1 MDELS
6 ITTNGITITM
16 SNDQPVVSSL
26 QVSESF
32 KKDHKNVLRD
42 INNIVNGVDDSH
54 GSKLS
59 SELFYLTEY
68 TNERGRTYPMYL
80 MNRDGFSLLVMGF
93 TGSDALEWK
102 LKYIQAFNAM
112 EAKLNSPEYVMKRAL
127 TMADEKIKQLESKI
141 ENDKPKVQFAE
152 AITDSKDCILV
163 GELAKVLKANGIDIG
178 QNRLYEQLRTDGYL
192 MTKGQQY
199 NQPTQKSMNLGLMKI
214 KRTTL
219 MTGYGT
225 KVVTT
230 TMITGKGQQYFINH
244 YCKNMNEQELERI

>member
-26 QVSESF
+26 QVAESF
-32 KKDHKNVLRD
+32 GKKHKNVLQSIENIITAEKDGLKIEPISQMFYETTYLDSINRD
-42 INNIVNGVDDSH
+42 
-54 GSKLS
+54 KK
-59 SELFYLTEY
+59 
-68 TNERGRTYPMYL
+68 MYL

-141 ENDKPKVQFAE
+141 ESDKPKVQFAE

>member
-16 SNDQPVVSSL
+16 NHDQPVVSSL
-26 QVSESF
+26 QVAQSF
-32 KKDHKNVLRD
+32 GKHHKNVIRD
-42 INNIVNGVDDSH
+42 IENILG
-54 GSKLS
+54 GMLKI
-59 SELFYLTEY
+59 EPTPMFYKTSYVHEQ
-68 TNERGRTYPMYL
+68 NHQEYPMYL

-93 TGSDALEWK
+93 TGPEALEWK

-112 EAKLNSPEYVMKRAL
+112 EQKLNSPEYVMKRAL
-127 TMADEKIKQLESKI
+127 TMADEKIKALEQKI
-141 ENDKPKVQFAE
+141 EDDKPKVQFAE
-152 AITDSKDCILV
+152 AITESKDCILV
-163 GELAKVLKANGIDIG
+163 GELAKVLKANGLDIG
-178 QNRLYEQLRTDGYL
+178 QNRLYEQLRNDGYL

-199 NQPTQKSMNLGLMKI
+199 NQPTQRSMDLGLMKI
-214 KRTTL
+214 KRCTI

-244 YCKNMNEQELERI
+244 YVKNMNEQELERL

>member
-6 ITTNGITITM
+6 ITTSGITITM
-16 SNDQPVVSSL
+16 NHDQPVVSSL
-26 QVSESF
+26 QVAKSF
-32 KKDHKNVLRD
+32 GKRHDHVLRD
-42 INNIVNGVDDSH
+42 IQGLIGGVD
-54 GSKLS
+54 GSQSPKLG

-68 TNERGRTYPMYL
+68 TTDRGRTYPMYL

-93 TGSDALEWK
+93 TGPEALEWK

-112 EAKLNSPEYVMKRAL
+112 EQKLNSPEYVMKRAL
-127 TMADEKIKQLESKI
+127 TMADEKIKALEQKI

-152 AITDSKDCILV
+152 AITESKDCILV
-163 GELAKVLKANGIDIG
+163 GELAKVLKANGLDIG
-178 QNRLYEQLRTDGYL
+178 QNRLCT
-192 MTKGQQY
+192 
-199 NQPTQKSMNLGLMKI
+199 I
-214 KRTTL
+214 

-244 YCKNMNEQELERI
+244 YVKNMNEQELERL

>member
-1 MDELS
+1 MDEMK

-16 SNDQPVVSSL
+16 NHDQPVVSSL
-26 QVSESF
+26 QVADSF
-32 KKDHKNVLRD
+32 GKQHKHVLRD
-42 INNIVNGVDDSH
+42 IGQYISNGTKIGLV
-54 GSKLS
+54 
-59 SELFYLTEY
+59 ENMFYQTTYLDGH
-68 TNERGRTYPMYL
+68 NQERPMYL

-102 LKYIQAFNAM
+102 LKYIQAFNVM
-112 EAKLNSPEYVMKRAL
+112 EQKLNSPEYIMKRAL

-141 ENDKPKVQFAE
+141 ESDKPKVQFAE

-192 MTKGQQY
+192 MTKGHQY

-214 KRTTL
+214 KRCTI

-244 YCKNMNEQELERI
+244 YVKNMNEQELERV